1 MAPSLT
7 ASYLGLLYVPDWKL
21 KVRSKTMSQTT
32 NQPNTAKKKPYHTPQ
47 LQKFGNVSELTL
59 TNVFGTNSAGDGGT
73 FPASYAS

>member
-1 MAPSLT
+1 
-7 ASYLGLLYVPDWKL
+7 
-21 KVRSKTMSQTT
+21 MSQTT

-59 TNVFGTNSAGDGGT
+59 TNVFGTNPAGDGGT